1 MTTKN
6 PYRKWAKHS
15 RQKTIWIIKCFCEDL
30 QASKTSNLLWIERK
44 TINNWYNYFREV
56 IYWHCENEKNE
67 VRKWEFELDESYFW
81 PTRVRWKRWRWAW
94 MKTIVFGLLKRNWKV
109 YTEIVPNCKADTLRK
124 IIRWKIEPDSEINT
138 DWRRWYN
145 WLVDIWYDK
154 HYRVHHGKNEFVR
167 GNQHVNWI
175 ESFRS
180 FTKRRLNKFN
190 GVVKRKFPLH
200 LKESEFRFNTR
211 IQKKNMYTELK
222 KILTGYVKNN
232 C

>member
-6 PYRKWAKHS
+6 PYRKWAKHD
-15 RQKTIWIIKCFCEDL
+15 RQKTIWIIKLFCEDIT
-30 QASKTSNLLWIERK
+30 ANKTSNLLQIERN
-44 TINNWYNYFREV
+44 TINNRYNYFREV
-56 IYWHCENEKNE
+56 IYRHCENERKE
-67 VRKWEFELDESYFW
+67 VWNWIFELDESYFW

-109 YTEIVPNCKADTLRK
+109 YTEIVPNCKANTLRK

-167 GNQHVNWI
+167 WNQHVNWI
-175 ESFRS
+175 ESFWS

-190 GVVKRKFPLH
+190 GVTKRKFPLH

-211 IQKKNMYTELK
+211 IQNKNIYNELK
-222 KILTGYVKNN
+222 KILKEYVKNN

>member
-6 PYRKWAKHS
+6 PYRKWAKHN
-15 RQKTIWIIKCFCEDL
+15 RQKTIWVIKLFCEDIT
-30 QASKTSNLLWIERK
+30 ANKTSNLLWIERK
-44 TINNWYNYFREV
+44 TINNRYNYFREV
-56 IYWHCENEKNE
+56 IYWYCENERKE
-67 VRKWEFELDESYFW
+67 VRNWIFELDESYFW

-145 WLVDIWYDK
+145 GLVDIWYDK
-154 HYRVHHGKNEFVR
+154 HYRVHHGKDEFVR
-167 GNQHVNWI
+167 WNQHVNWI

-190 GVVKRKFPLH
+190 GVTKKKFPLH
-200 LKESEFRFNTR
+200 LKESEFRFNCR
-211 IQKKNMYTELK
+211 IQDRNIYTELK
-222 KILTGYVKNN
+222 KILKEYVNLF
-232 C
+232 

>member
-6 PYRKWAKHS
+6 PYRKWVKHN
-15 RQKTIWIIKCFCEDL
+15 RQKTIWVIKLFCEDIT
-30 QASKTSNLLWIERK
+30 ANKTSNLLWIERK
-44 TINNWYNYFREV
+44 TINNRYNYFREV
-56 IYWHCENEKNE
+56 IYWYCENE
-67 VRKWEFELDESYFW
+67 RKEFRNWIFELDESYFW

-145 WLVDIWYDK
+145 GLVDIWYDK
-154 HYRVHHGKNEFVR
+154 HYRVHHGKDEFVR
-167 GNQHVNWI
+167 WNQHVNWI

-190 GVVKRKFPLH
+190 GVTKKKFPLH
-200 LKESEFRFNTR
+200 LKESEFRFNCR
-211 IQKKNMYTELK
+211 IQDRNIYTELK
-222 KILTGYVKNN
+222 KILKEYVNLF
-232 C
+232 

>member
-15 RQKTIWIIKCFCEDL
+15 RQKTIKIIKLFCEDITADK
-30 QASKTSNLLWIERK
+30 ASDILGIRRW
-44 TINNWYNYFREV
+44 TINDRYNYFRKV
-56 IYWHCENEKNE
+56 IYWHCKTEKDE
-67 VRKWEFELDESYFW
+67 VRSWEFELDESYFW
-81 PTRVRWKRWRWAW
+81 PTRIRWKRWRWAW

-109 YTEIVPNCKADTLRK
+109 YTEIVPNCKAETLRK
-124 IIRWKIEPDSEINT
+124 IIRWKIEPESVINT

-167 GNQHVNWI
+167 WKKHVNGI

-190 GVVKRKFPLH
+190 GVTREKFPLH
-200 LKESEFRFNTR
+200 LKESEFRFNCR

-222 KILTGYVKNN
+222 KILMKYVKKF
-232 C
+232 

>member
-15 RQKTIWIIKCFCEDL
+15 RQKTIKIIKLFCEDITADK
-30 QASKTSNLLWIERK
+30 ASDILGIRRW
-44 TINNWYNYFREV
+44 TINDRYNYFRKV
-56 IYWHCENEKNE
+56 IYWHCKTEKDE
-67 VRKWEFELDESYFW
+67 VRSWEFELDESYFW
-81 PTRVRWKRWRWAW
+81 PTRIRWKGWRWAW

-109 YTEIVPNCKADTLRK
+109 YTEIVPNCKAETLRK
-124 IIRWKIEPDSEINT
+124 IIRWKIEPESVINT

-167 GNQHVNWI
+167 WKKHVNGI

-190 GVVKRKFPLH
+190 GVTREKFPLH
-200 LKESEFRFNTR
+200 LKESEFRFNCR
-211 IQKKNMYTELK
+211 IQNKNMY
-222 KILTGYVKNN
+222 NDH
-232 C
+232 

>member
-15 RQKTIWIIKCFCEDL
+15 RQKTVSIIKLFCEDIT
-30 QASKTSNLLWIERK
+30 ANKASNLVWIERN
-44 TINNWYNYFREV
+44 TINNRYNYFREV
-56 IYWHCENEKNE
+56 IYWYCENKKKE
-67 VRKWEFELDESYFW
+67 VRKWIFELDESYFW

-109 YTEIVPNCKADTLRK
+109 YTEIIPNCKADTLRK
-124 IIRWKIEPDSEINT
+124 IIRWKIEPESEINT

-145 WLVDIWYDK
+145 GLVDIWYDK
-154 HYRVHHGKNEFVR
+154 HYRVHHWKDEFVR
-167 GNQHVNWI
+167 WNQHVNWI

-190 GVVKRKFPLH
+190 GVTKEKFPLH

-211 IQKKNMYTELK
+211 IQDKNIYSELK
-222 KILTGYVKNN
+222 KILKKYVKNN